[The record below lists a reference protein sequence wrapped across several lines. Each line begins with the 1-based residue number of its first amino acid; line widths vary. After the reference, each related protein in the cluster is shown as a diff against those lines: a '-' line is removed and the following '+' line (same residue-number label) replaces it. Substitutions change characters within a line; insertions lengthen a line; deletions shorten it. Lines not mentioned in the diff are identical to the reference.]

1 MNSPSRTTLH
11 RHPTQTTPDCGLK
24 DPVGSETM
32 DCSQVTARF
41 GSVMSRM
48 AMSNTFA
55 VGERCFGSSPGSR
68 QGGGASLWAGSF
80 FRWYTQPGW
89 ASVETVFGSAF
100 FRMQTGA
107 RINGSSCA
115 ALPQWAF
122 SSMHLQGANFLL
134 ADGSV
139 RFINENIDCAANPTD
154 FYDPAGWGVY
164 QCLQIRNDGRNV
176 QVPGGG

>member
-1 MNSPSRTTLH
+1 
-11 RHPTQTTPDCGLK
+11 
-24 DPVGSETM
+24 
-32 DCSQVTARF
+32 
-41 GSVMSRM
+41 
-48 AMSNTFA
+48 MSNTFA
-55 VGERCFGSSPGSR
+55 VGERRFGNISNPR
-68 QGGGASLWAGSF
+68 HQGYASIWAGSL

-107 RINGSSCA
+107 RINVSSSA
-115 ALPQWAF
+115 GLPQWAF
-122 SSMHLQGANFLL
+122 SSMHIQGANFLL

-139 RFINENIDCAANPTD
+139 RFINENIDSAADPSD

-176 QVPGGG
+176 QMPGGQ